1 MRRNSLQAAIAALV
15 RDPGVIV
22 GVPILLMVALNVWE
36 EKQRADEV
44 RITAE
49 AHNVGAAGSAQGL
62 TLNGHLTHTRSREGL
77 GEGL

>member
-1 MRRNSLQAAIAALV
+1 MWRNSLQAAIAGLV

-49 AHNVGAAGSAQGL
+49 AQNVGAAGSAQL